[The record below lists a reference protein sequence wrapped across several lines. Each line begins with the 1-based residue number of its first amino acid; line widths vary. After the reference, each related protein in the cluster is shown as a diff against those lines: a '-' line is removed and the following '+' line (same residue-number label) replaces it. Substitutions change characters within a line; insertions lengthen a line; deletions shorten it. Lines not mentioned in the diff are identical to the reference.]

1 MTEETKYK
9 ETIQKGIPLIQEW
22 SAHQSQQVKETEDFK
37 EVQRVI
43 QEIENEHDFTYEAYE
58 DIRFI
63 LRPFEETLPLKIKR
77 IFNISTMDQYTMFIA
92 SRWFNSIEDHIN
104 LVLGVKRFN
113 QNMTKFHYNGI
124 SVNNKSIEWF
134 PNVET
139 LHLYEEGDEY
149 IEGGR
154 IERYVDWNRISYYET
169 EEMKTKNEGK
179 EIEFKRIVWTR
190 DDTKKQFNKEFC

>member
-22 SAHQSQQVKETEDFK
+22 SAHQSQHIKETEDFK

-43 QEIENEHDFTYEAYE
+43 QEIENEHDFSDEAYE

-77 IFNISTMDQYTMFIA
+77 IFNISVMDQYTMFIA

-124 SVNNKSIEWF
+124 SMNNKSIEWF
-134 PNVET
+134 PNVQT

-154 IERYVDWNRISYYET
+154 IERYVNWNSVSYYKRDACT
-169 EEMKTKNEGK
+169 
-179 EIEFKRIVWTR
+179 IFKICGRLQTCSFR
-190 DDTKKQFNKEFC
+190 